1 MSILSTYV
9 RMVHK
14 NKSDAARLIF
24 YSFFVKVIIHSL
36 VDAGGGLQTS
46 ASKLLIMET
55 YRENYFC
62 ENIEVFIH

>member
-24 YSFFVKVIIHSL
+24 YSFFVKVIIHSFSRRRRRSIDFRL
-36 VDAGGGLQTS
+36 KIIDNGILLG
-46 ASKLLIMET
+46 KLCL
-55 YRENYFC
+55 
-62 ENIEVFIH
+62 